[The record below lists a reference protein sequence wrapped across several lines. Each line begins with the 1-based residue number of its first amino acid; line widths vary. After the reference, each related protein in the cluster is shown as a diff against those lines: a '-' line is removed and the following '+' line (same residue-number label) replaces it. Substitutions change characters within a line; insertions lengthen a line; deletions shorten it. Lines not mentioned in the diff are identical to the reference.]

1 MKINPKHTLRTIA
14 GETIIVN
21 QGSTHTDMT
30 RIISLNASARMLWE
44 ALNGREFAIE
54 DAAALLVQ
62 TYGIAEEQ
70 ALTDATRWAESL
82 KGCGGILE
90 NEG

>member
-21 QGSTHTDMT
+21 QGSSHTDMT

-44 ALNGREFAIE
+44 ALAGKEFTTE
-54 DAAALLVQ
+54 DAATLLVQ
-62 TYGIAEEQ
+62 TYGITEEQ
-70 ALTDATRWAESL
+70 ALTDAAHWVERL
-82 KGCGGILE
+82 KKCEGIVE
-90 NEG
+90 A